1 MYMYIEIHI
10 HSLFVGISH
19 KNLSWFSWEYSE
31 CSVVK
36 LIGLDVD
43 DVNDE
48 CDLQIHEVDVD
59 DVGDECSV
67 VNLIELD

>member
-1 MYMYIEIHI
+1 M
-10 HSLFVGISH
+10 
-19 KNLSWFSWEYSE
+19 
-31 CSVVK
+31 K

>member
-1 MYMYIEIHI
+1 
-10 HSLFVGISH
+10 
-19 KNLSWFSWEYSE
+19 
-31 CSVVK
+31 VK

-48 CDLQIHEVDVD
+48 CDLQIHDVDVD
-59 DVGDECSV
+59 DVGEVCSV